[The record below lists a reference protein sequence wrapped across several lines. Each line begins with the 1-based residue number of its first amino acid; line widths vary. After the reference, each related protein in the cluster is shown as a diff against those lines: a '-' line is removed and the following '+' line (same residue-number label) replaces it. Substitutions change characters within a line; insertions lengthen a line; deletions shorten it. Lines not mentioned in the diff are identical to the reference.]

1 MTDPTPGNRA
11 SDFVHL
17 HVHSEY
23 SLLDGA
29 ARIDPPKAN
38 PSAPTIFSEAAR
50 LGMSAV
56 AVTDH
61 GSMFSALPFFEAGR
75 RAGIKPILGV
85 EAYVAPGSRFDR
97 NPGESQEKYYHLTL
111 LAQDETG
118 YRNLLKLVS
127 LAHLEGFYHRPRMD
141 KQIMAEHSAG
151 LICLSGCLS
160 SETSVALLNGR
171 DDKAAAIAGEYRDI
185 FGADNYFIELQD
197 HGIDDQR
204 TILQRQIQ
212 LARSVGVPLVA
223 TNDLHYTLKE
233 DAKPHD
239 VLLCIQQQKV
249 QTDTK
254 RLRFDSEE
262 FYLKSAEEMRE
273 VFRELPE
280 ACDNTLA
287 IAERCELDLVYG
299 DRAPADQR
307 YHLPRFDTPG
317 GLDRDTYL
325 RQLVDE
331 GAAARYDQI
340 TPEIRERIDTELG
353 VITSMGFG
361 GYFLIVWDLIRHA
374 REHGI
379 RVGPGRGSAAG
390 SVVSYCLRIT
400 DLDPLRYGLL
410 FERFLNPD
418 RVQMPDID
426 MDFDERRRD
435 EVIRYATEKYGSD
448 HVAQIVTFQT
458 IKGKQGIRDAARVLG
473 FPPVVGDRLCKMYPP
488 AIMGRDYPIEDALKL
503 SPDLAAAYEKE
514 PEAKEIVETA
524 RALEGLRREDSVHAA
539 GVVIGDAPL
548 VNYLPLKLSKDSRD
562 DSKRIVTQFD
572 MNGVEALGLLK
583 MDFLGL
589 RNLSVIEDTLRHLRA
604 RGVELDIDNV
614 ALDDETTY
622 RMLQRA
628 ETTGVFQ
635 MESAGMRQLIKVL
648 EPDRFEDLMA
658 LVALYRPGPLNSGM
672 HTEYAERKHGRRK
685 VTYPHEDLAPILKD
699 TYGVMIYQEQVMQVA
714 VALAGFSMGE
724 ADTLRKAMGKKQ
736 LEVLMPFKEKFIA
749 GAVDKGY
756 DRRLAA
762 DVFDMIVPFAD
773 YGFNASH
780 ACAYGLVAY
789 QTAYLMAHH
798 PVEYMASV
806 LTSVKDDK
814 DRKPYYLYACRGMD
828 INVLPPDV
836 NESEL
841 DFAPAPGDAP
851 AIRYGLSAVRNV
863 GEGAVTKIIEARRAD
878 GAFTSFADFCRSVD
892 PSVLTKRVLEA
903 LVQAGAFDSLGYT
916 RAGLFENHDKVSAP
930 IVAERKA
937 EAAGQFSLFGGG
949 DDGAGASEID
959 ESVLQG
965 QEFDKRTLLR
975 LEKEMLGQF
984 VTDHPLLEV
993 KEVLASQCSHEI
1005 TELST
1010 LGDGDL
1016 VTLGGIIGS
1025 VARKYT
1031 KRGEPY
1037 AQFRLE
1043 GLAAGVGVVA
1053 FPNVYE
1059 AVPGLIEPDRIVL
1072 AVGRIDLRGRE
1083 LQIRA
1088 NEVREPRLGSAAPQ
1102 LARPEALVVDLPAA
1116 ACTPAVLAKLKDEFE
1131 THPGGTPVRVRF
1143 LSSDG
1148 VTPLQ
1153 VGSFRVNTTGQL
1165 LGALTSLLGSGAAR
1179 VEPEQTP
1186 EEAVAHSSTMD

>member
-1 MTDPTPGNRA
+1 MSERSTDG
-11 SDFVHL
+11 FVHL

-29 ARIDPPKAN
+29 ARIESPKSN
-38 PSAPTIFSEAAR
+38 PGAPTIFTEAQR
-50 LGMSAV
+50 LGMPAV

-75 RAGIKPILGV
+75 ASGVKPILGV

-97 NPGESQEKYYHLTL
+97 NPGESEEKYYHLTL
-111 LAQDETG
+111 LAENETG

-127 LAHLEGFYHRPRMD
+127 YAHLEGFYHRPRMD
-141 KQIMAEHSAG
+141 KQLMAEYAEG
-151 LICLSGCLS
+151 IICLSGCLG
-160 SETSVALLNGR
+160 SELAQQLLNGQ
-171 DDKAAAIAGEYRDI
+171 DDRARQTAAEYRDI
-185 FGADNYFIELQD
+185 FGPDNYFIELQD
-197 HGIDDQR
+197 HGIGEQQK
-204 TILQRQIQ
+204 ILRRQID
-212 LARSVGVPLVA
+212 LGHELDIPIVG

-249 QTDTK
+249 QTDMK
-254 RLRFDSEE
+254 RLRFETEE

-287 IAERCELDLVYG
+287 IAERVELDLVYG

-307 YHLPRFDTPG
+307 YHLPRFETPG

-325 RQLVDE
+325 RQLVDD
-331 GAAARYDQI
+331 GAALRY
-340 TPEIRERIDTELG
+340 PEITTEVRDRIDHELG

-361 GYFLIVWDLIRHA
+361 GYFLIVWDLIRYA

-410 FERFLNPD
+410 FERFLNPE
-418 RVQMPDID
+418 RIQMPDID

-488 AIMGRDYPIEDALKL
+488 AVMGRDYPIEDALKL

-514 PEAKEIVETA
+514 PEAKEIIETA

-562 DSKRIVTQFD
+562 DSKKVVTQFD

-589 RNLSVIEDTLRHLRA
+589 RNLSVIEDTLRHLRT
-604 RGVELDIDNV
+604 RGVELDIDHV
-614 ALDDETTY
+614 ELDDADTY
-622 RMLQRA
+622 AMLQRA
-628 ETTGVFQ
+628 DTTGVFQ
-635 MESAGMRQLIKVL
+635 MESAGMRNLIKVL
-648 EPDRFEDLMA
+648 QPDRFEDLMA
-658 LVALYRPGPLNSGM
+658 LVALYRPGPLNSGL

-685 VTYPHEDLAPILKD
+685 VSYPHDDLEPILKD

-714 VALAGFSMGE
+714 VTLAGFSMGE
-724 ADTLRKAMGKKQ
+724 ADTLRKAMGKKK
-736 LEVLMPFKEKFIA
+736 LDVLMPFKEKFIA
-749 GAVDKGY
+749 GAVEKGY
-756 DRRLAA
+756 TQKLA
-762 DVFDMIVPFAD
+762 DDMFDMIVPFAD

-798 PVEYMASV
+798 RVEYMASI

-814 DRKPYYLYACRGMD
+814 DRKPFYLYACRGMD
-828 INVLPPDV
+828 IEVLPPDV

-841 DFAPAPGDAP
+841 DFAPAPGEAP

-863 GEGAVTKIIEARRAD
+863 GEGAVQKIIEARRSE
-878 GAFTSFADFCRSVD
+878 GGFVSFADFCRKVD

-903 LVQAGAFDSLGYT
+903 LIQAGAFDSLGYT
-916 RAGLFENHDKVSAP
+916 RAGLLEHQDKVSAP
-930 IVAERKA
+930 ILAERKA

-949 DDGAGASEID
+949 EEGQAADID
-959 ESVLQG
+959 ESVLEG
-965 QEFDKRTLLR
+965 EEFDQRTLLR

-984 VTDHPLLEV
+984 VTDHPLLGV
-993 KEVLASQCSHEI
+993 KDILARQCSHEMADL
-1005 TELST
+1005 EM

-1016 VTLGGIIGS
+1016 VTIGGIIGAVS
-1025 VARKYT
+1025 RKYT

-1043 GLAAGVGVVA
+1043 GLAAGANIVA
-1053 FPNVYE
+1053 FPSVYE
-1059 AVPGLIEPDRIVL
+1059 AVPGLIETDRIVL

-1083 LQIRA
+1083 MQIRA
-1088 NEVREPRLGSAAPQ
+1088 NEIREPNLGAVNAPPPV
-1102 LARPEALVVDLPAA
+1102 ARSLVVDLAAA
-1116 ACTPAVLAKLKDEFE
+1116 ACTPAVLTKLKEEFE
-1131 THPGGTPVRVRF
+1131 ANPGGTPVVVRF
-1143 LSSDG
+1143 LSSAG
-1148 VTPLQ
+1148 VTPLE
-1153 VGSFRVNTTGQL
+1153 VGSFRVNTQGQL
-1165 LGALTSLLGSGAAR
+1165 LGELRSLLGTGAAR
-1179 VEPEQTP
+1179 LEEEPSP
-1186 EEAVAHSSTMD
+1186 V

>member
-1 MTDPTPGNRA
+1 MNSANEAG
-11 SDFVHL
+11 FVHL

-29 ARIDPPKAN
+29 ARIEAPASN
-38 PSAPTIFSEAAR
+38 PGAPTIFTEAQR
-50 LGMSAV
+50 LEMPAV

-61 GSMFSALPFFEAGR
+61 GSMFGALKFFEAGR
-75 RAGIKPILGV
+75 AAGVKPILGV

-97 NPGESQEKYYHLTL
+97 NPGERAEKYYHLTL
-111 LAQDETG
+111 LAENEVG

-127 LAHLEGFYHRPRMD
+127 AAHLEGFYHRPRMD
-141 KQIMAEHSAG
+141 KQLMAEHAEG
-151 LICLSGCLS
+151 VICMSGCLS
-160 SETSVALLNGR
+160 SELGVALLAGQHDR
-171 DDKAAAIAGEYRDI
+171 ARAVAAEYRDI
-185 FGADNYFIELQD
+185 FGADRYFIEVQD
-197 HGIDDQR
+197 HGLADQHA
-204 TILQRQIQ
+204 ILRGQFAIGDE
-212 LARSVGVPLVA
+212 LGIPVVA

-239 VLLCIQQQKV
+239 VLLCIQQKKLQSD
-249 QTDTK
+249 QK
-254 RLRFDSEE
+254 RLKFDSEE
-262 FYLKSAEEMRE
+262 FYLKSAEEMRHL
-273 VFRELPE
+273 FRERPD
-280 ACDNTLA
+280 ACDQTLR
-287 IAERCELDLVYG
+287 IAERADLDLIYG

-307 YHLPRFDTPG
+307 YHLPRFETPE

-325 RQLVDE
+325 RRLVDD
-331 GAAARYDQI
+331 GAVQRYGEV
-340 TPEIRERIDTELG
+340 TPQIRERIEHELD

-374 REHGI
+374 RDQGI

-418 RVQMPDID
+418 RIQMPDID

-435 EVIRYATEKYGSD
+435 EVIRYATGKYGAD

-488 AIMGRDYPIEDALKL
+488 AVMGRDYPIEDALRL
-503 SPDLAAAYEKE
+503 SPDLANAYEKE

-562 DSKRIVTQFD
+562 DSKRVVTQFD

-589 RNLSVIEDTLRHLRA
+589 RNLSVIEDALRHLRT
-604 RGVELDIDNV
+604 RGIELDIDHV
-614 ALDDETTY
+614 SLDDPDTY
-622 RMLQRA
+622 AMLQRA

-635 MESAGMRQLIKVL
+635 MESAGMRQLIKL
-648 EPDRFEDLMA
+648 LAPDRFEDLMA
-658 LVALYRPGPLNSGM
+658 LVALYRPGPLNNGL

-685 VTYPHEDLAPILKD
+685 VTYPHQDLEPILKD

-714 VALAGFSMGE
+714 VVLAGFSMGE
-724 ADTLRKAMGKKQ
+724 ADTLRKAMGKKK
-736 LEVLMPFKEKFIA
+736 LEMLMPFKEQFIA
-749 GAVDKGY
+749 GAVDQGY
-756 DRRLAA
+756 DRKLAA
-762 DVFDMIVPFAD
+762 DMFDMIVPFAD

-789 QTAYLMAHH
+789 QTAYLMAHY
-798 PVEYMASV
+798 PVEYLSAI

-814 DRKPYYLYACRGMD
+814 DAKPFYLYACRGMGVE
-828 INVLPPDV
+828 VLPPDV

-841 DFAPAPGDAP
+841 DFAPAPAEAP
-851 AIRYGLSAVRNV
+851 TIRFGLAAVRNV
-863 GEGAVTKIIEARRAD
+863 GEGAVQQIIEARRAK
-878 GAFTSFADFCRSVD
+878 GAFTSFSDFCRKVE
-892 PSVLTKRVLEA
+892 PSVLTKRVLES
-903 LVQAGAFDSLGYT
+903 LIQAGAFDSLGYAR
-916 RAGLFENHDKVSAP
+916 RALLEQQDKVSAP
-930 IVAERKA
+930 MLAERKA
-937 EAAGQFSLFGGG
+937 EAAGQFSLFGGS
-949 DDGAGASEID
+949 DEADAGAID

-965 QEFDKRTLLR
+965 TEFERRDLLR
-975 LEKEMLGQF
+975 LEKEMLGQY

-993 KEVLASQCSHEI
+993 KDALAAQTTHEI
-1005 TELST
+1005 GDLES

-1016 VTLGGIIGS
+1016 VTIGGIIGA

-1043 GLAAGVGVVA
+1043 GLAGGVEVVA
-1053 FPNVYE
+1053 FPSVYE
-1059 AVPGLIEPDRIVL
+1059 AVPGLIETDVIVL
-1072 AVGRIDLRGRE
+1072 SKGRIDLRGRE

-1088 NEVREPRLGSAAPQ
+1088 SEVREPDLGASMQA
-1102 LARPEALVVDLPAA
+1102 LGGESLVVDLPAA
-1116 ACTPAVLAKLKDEFE
+1116 ACTPVVLAKLKELFE
-1131 THPGGTPVRVRF
+1131 AHEGSAPVRVRF
-1143 LSSDG
+1143 VASTG
-1148 VTPLQ
+1148 VTPLE
-1153 VGSFRVNTTGQL
+1153 VGAFRVNPAGNL
-1165 LGALTSLLGSGAAR
+1165 LGELRMLLGSGSAR
-1179 VEPEQTP
+1179 LERDGASV
-1186 EEAVAHSSTMD
+1186 